1 MAAWRPAVRCRSV
14 AFVAVAALLGASS
27 AFAQQSPT
35 PEHQSQAPEQQS
47 LTPEQQEA
55 FLKTAKVIR
64 TRDAGKGVTGT
75 QRVTLSDG
83 TITHDASVQTIDVS
97 MNEFRSNKGTE
108 LNFKDSWRYNVA
120 AYRLN
125 QVVQLGRIPVSVE
138 RQHRGK
144 TGSFTWWV
152 DDILM
157 DEGERLKTKASAP
170 DALAWN
176 QQMWHVRLFDQLI
189 QNVDRNLGNLLID
202 KTWTVWMI
210 DHSRAFRLSNKLAS
224 PKNLTRIER
233 GALERLRAL
242 DDAALKTAVGDY
254 LTSFERR
261 ALLQRRDEIVALFDA
276 GGPSMIYER
285 PPQMH

>member
-1 MAAWRPAVRCRSV
+1 MAAWRRAVHCRSV
-14 AFVAVAALLGASS
+14 ALVAVVALYAASS
-27 AFAQQSPT
+27 AAAQSPV
-35 PEHQSQAPEQQS
+35 
-47 LTPEQQEA
+47 TPEQQEA
-55 FLKTAKVIR
+55 FLATAKVIR

-75 QRVTLSDG
+75 LRVTLSDG
-83 TITHDASVQTIDVS
+83 VLEHDASVQTIDVS

-125 QVVQLGRIPVSVE
+125 NVLQLGRVPVSVE
-138 RQHRGK
+138 RTHRGK
-144 TGSFTWWV
+144 AGSFTWWV
-152 DDILM
+152 DDVLM
-157 DEGERLKTKASAP
+157 EEGARLKTKTSAP

-189 QNVDRNLGNLLID
+189 QNVDRNLGNLVID

-210 DHSRAFRLSNKLAS
+210 DHSRAFRLSNKLSS

-254 LTSFERR
+254 LTSYERR
-261 ALLQRRDEIVALFDA
+261 ALLQRRDEIVALFEK

-285 PPQMH
+285 PPQ

>member
-1 MAAWRPAVRCRSV
+1 MAAWRRAVHCRSV
-14 AFVAVAALLGASS
+14 ALVAVAALYAALPAI
-27 AFAQQSPT
+27 AQQSV
-35 PEHQSQAPEQQS
+35 A
-47 LTPEQQEA
+47 PEQQEA
-55 FLKTAKVIR
+55 FLKTAKVVN
-64 TRDAGKGVTGT
+64 TREAGKGVTGT
-75 QRVTLSDG
+75 LRVTLSDG
-83 TITHDASVQTIDVS
+83 VLTHDASVQTVDVA
-97 MNEFRSNKGTE
+97 MNEFRSNRGTE

-125 QVVQLGRIPVSVE
+125 QVLQLGRVPVSVE
-138 RQHRGK
+138 RSHRGK
-144 TGSFTWWV
+144 VGSFTWWV
-152 DDILM
+152 DDVLM
-157 DEGERLKTKASAP
+157 DEGERLKTKTSAP
-170 DALAWN
+170 DSSAWN
-176 QQMWHVRLFDQLI
+176 EQMWHVRLFDQLI

-202 KTWTVWMI
+202 KSWAVWMI

-261 ALLQRRDEIVALFDA
+261 ALLQRRDEIVALCDA

-285 PPQMH
+285 PPQMP